1 MTAYLVRRL
10 LYAILTLL
18 GITVVVFSLVHLVPG
33 DPMSVYLMTGRGGA
47 TVPPAVVEQMRH
59 ERGLDRPLAVQY
71 ARWLRDVVTLDF
83 GDSLFLRRSVKSL
96 VSEKLPNTLALNGL
110 ALALALV
117 LAIPLGIA
125 SGVKPNR
132 PFDRASGFVLLALYS
147 LPNFW
152 VAMMLVRFFAVRFP
166 LFPLYGITSE
176 NYSELSAAAQYA
188 DRLWHLALPVVTLA
202 YGQLAIFAKFT
213 RSAVMESVRKDFV
226 VTARAKGAAEWR
238 VTLHAVRAAL
248 VPLITLLG
256 MTVPFLFSGSV
267 IVEKIF
273 EWDGIGRL
281 YVDSALN
288 RDFPV
293 VMALTV
299 LTAVI
304 TLLSFVVTDVAY
316 TLADPRVRLG
326 EKS

>member
-33 DPMSVYLMTGRGGA
+33 DPMSVYLMTGRGGPS
-47 TVPPAVVEQMRH
+47 VPPEVIEQMRH
-59 ERGLDRPLAVQY
+59 ARGLDRPLIVQY
-71 ARWLRDVVTLDF
+71 AYWLRDVVTLDF
-83 GDSLFLRRSVKSL
+83 GESLFLRRSVNSL
-96 VSEKLPNTLALNGL
+96 VGEKLPNTLALNGL
-110 ALALALV
+110 ALALALI
-117 LAIPLGIA
+117 LAVPFGIA
-125 SGVKPNR
+125 SGVRPNK

-176 NYSELSAAAQYA
+176 NYAELPMAAQYA
-188 DRLWHLALPVVTLA
+188 DRLSHLVLPVITLA

-213 RSAVMESVRKDFV
+213 RSAVMESIRKDFI
-226 VTARAKGAAEWR
+226 VTARAKGAPEWR

-304 TLLSFVVTDVAY
+304 TLASFVVTDLAY
-316 TLADPRVRLG
+316 TVADPRVRLG
-326 EKS
+326 DKS